1 VVIKPI
7 EVYLNKEWVDEIM
20 DLIEES
26 LEVDSALGL
35 EERDAMRNIVI
46 NAIALYQAKITE
58 HLQVSKDGPL
68 N

>member
-1 VVIKPI
+1 
-7 EVYLNKEWVDEIM
+7 M

-26 LEVDSALGL
+26 LEIGEVLGL
-35 EERDAMRNIVI
+35 EEKDAMRNIVI

-58 HLQVSKDGPL
+58 HLQVDANGLL

>member
-1 VVIKPI
+1 
-7 EVYLNKEWVDEIM
+7 M

-26 LEVDSALGL
+26 LEIENPLGV

-46 NAIALYQAKITE
+46 NSIALYQAKITE
-58 HLQVSKDGPL
+58 HLQASKDGFL

>member
-1 VVIKPI
+1 
-7 EVYLNKEWVDEIM
+7 M

-26 LEVDSALGL
+26 LEVDYPLGV

-46 NAIALYQAKITE
+46 NAIALYQAKTTE
-58 HLQVSKDGPL
+58 HLQIIKDGPL

>member
-1 VVIKPI
+1 
-7 EVYLNKEWVDEIM
+7 VYLNSQWIEEIM

-26 LEVDSALGL
+26 LEIEYSLGI
-35 EERDAMRNIVI
+35 EEKDAMRNIII
-46 NAIALYQAKITE
+46 NAIALYQAKTTE

>member
-1 VVIKPI
+1 
-7 EVYLNKEWVDEIM
+7 M

-26 LEVDSALGL
+26 LEIEHELGS

-46 NAIALYQAKITE
+46 NAIALYQAKTTE
-58 HLQVSKDGPL
+58 HLLVSKDGPL